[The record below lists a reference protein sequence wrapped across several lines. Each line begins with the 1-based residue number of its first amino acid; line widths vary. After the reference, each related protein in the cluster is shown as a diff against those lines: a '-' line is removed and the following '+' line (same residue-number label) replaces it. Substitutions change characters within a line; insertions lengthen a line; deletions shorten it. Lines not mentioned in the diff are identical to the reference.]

1 MCVVLF
7 DMDKDVEDEKPPL
20 RLAFSNTDRI
30 RFRIPIRSALGR
42 NPACVMMDG
51 EEDDDDGDDDDVV
64 VRLEVDDVDRVKSL
78 LTNKLVDEVVEEV
91 VVVKV
96 ALDNAPTVKALVNN
110 TTDSKRPRTIIVA
123 TVHNNTTRTIEGTD
137 RSDQESL

>member
-51 EEDDDDGDDDDVV
+51 EEEDDDDEDDDVV

-123 TVHNNTTRTIEGTD
+123 TVHNNTTRTMEGTD

>member
-1 MCVVLF
+1 M
-7 DMDKDVEDEKPPL
+7 EDEKPPL

>member
-1 MCVVLF
+1 M
-7 DMDKDVEDEKPPL
+7 EDEKPPL

-51 EEDDDDGDDDDVV
+51 EEEDDDDEDDDVV

-78 LTNKLVDEVVEEV
+78 LTNKLVDEVV

-123 TVHNNTTRTIEGTD
+123 TVHNNTTRTMEGTD
-137 RSDQESL
+137 RCDQESL

>member
-1 MCVVLF
+1 M
-7 DMDKDVEDEKPPL
+7 EDEKPPL

-51 EEDDDDGDDDDVV
+51 EEEDDGDDDVV
-64 VRLEVDDVDRVKSL
+64 VLLEVDDADRVKSL
-78 LTNKLVDEVVEEV
+78 LTNKLVDEVV

-123 TVHNNTTRTIEGTD
+123 TVHNNTTRTMEGTD
-137 RSDQESL
+137 RCDQESL

>member
-7 DMDKDVEDEKPPL
+7 DMDKDVDDEKPPL

-51 EEDDDDGDDDDVV
+51 EEEEDDGDDDVV
-64 VRLEVDDVDRVKSL
+64 VLLEVDDVDRVKSL

-96 ALDNAPTVKALVNN
+96 ALGNAPTVKALVNN

-123 TVHNNTTRTIEGTD
+123 TVHNTTTRTIEGTD
-137 RSDQESL
+137 RYDQESL